1 MLKLIEELK
10 QNDQDFELYPTT
22 DEIIFEL
29 YHDIV
34 KNNRLSY
41 HFSILDI
48 GAGTGKVL
56 NKLSELVKKNRENV
70 KLLNKQGLSYEHSE
84 LLDNFEYFS
93 FTKYAMEKSEILI
106 KNMPEDISIIGT
118 DFEAQSLIDKNQSVT
133 FCNPPYSKYEK
144 WIVKIMKETNSDLVY
159 FVIPKRWINTK
170 EVFEVAEK
178 RNYSYEIIKEFSFEN
193 AEDRKARAFVHL
205 VRFKRPKTQYKED
218 DAFDFWFDENFKL
231 DVKKASYSMDEREVT
246 KETINNQLIDK
257 ENIIREFVKL
267 YQRDLQNLLNN
278 YKNLENIDQ
287 DILKELGVNKK
298 DVKEGLK
305 SKISGLKNLYWQSLF
320 DRLDKITS
328 RFTAGTRKKIFD
340 LFCSKTNID
349 FTESNIYAV
358 LVDVIKTTNKFFD
371 IQIKNFYLELADRE
385 NIKLYKSNKI
395 IPEDGWR
402 YQKKD
407 MTHFSLDYRI
417 ITSRYSVFHE
427 YNSRVFGGLSQDCY
441 DFLGDVLTIANNL
454 GFKTTHTELYA
465 KTFLPGK
472 LYEFTYEDKNFNY
485 ETLFTVRIYKKG
497 TLHFKFC
504 QEFIKKLNIEAARI
518 NGWIKKPSDACNE
531 FDIKPEEAEEM
542 FGSLF
547 KIEVD
552 NHKMLLAA

>member
-1 MLKLIEELK
+1 MLKLIDELK

-22 DEIIFEL
+22 DEIILEL
-29 YHDIV
+29 YHDII
-34 KNNRLSY
+34 KNSDY
-41 HFSILDI
+41 HSSILDI

-56 NKLSELVKKNRENV
+56 NKLNELVKKNKENA
-70 KLLNKQGLSYEHSE
+70 KLLNKRELSYEHSR
-84 LLDNFEYFS
+84 LLDNLDHFG
-93 FTKYAMEKSEILI
+93 FTKYAIEKSDILI

-118 DFEAQSLIDKNQSVT
+118 DFDTQSLIDKNQDIT

-144 WIVKIMKETNSDLVY
+144 WIVKIMKETNSNLVY
-159 FVIPKRWINTK
+159 FVIPKRWIDTK

-193 AEDRKARAFVHL
+193 AEDRKARALVNL
-205 VRFKRPKTQYKED
+205 VRFQKPKTRYKED
-218 DAFDFWFDENFKL
+218 DAFDFWFDENFKI
-231 DVKKASYSMDEREVT
+231 DVKEASYSRDKKET
-246 KETINNQLIDK
+246 TTETINNQLINK
-257 ENIIREFVKL
+257 ENIIEEFVKL
-267 YQRDLQNLLNN
+267 YQRDLQTLLSN
-278 YKNLENIDQ
+278 YKSLENIDQ
-287 DILKELGVNKK
+287 DILKELGVNKQ
-298 DVKEGLK
+298 DVKEGLR
-305 SKISGLKNLYWQSLF
+305 SKISGLKNIYWQTLF

-328 RFTAGTRKKIFD
+328 RFTSGTRKRVFD
-340 LFCSKTNID
+340 TLYSKRNMD

-358 LVDVIKTTNKFFD
+358 LVDVIKTANKFFD
-371 IQIKNFYLELADRE
+371 SQIKGFYLELADRE

-402 YQKKD
+402 YQKKN

-417 ITSRYSVFHE
+417 ITSRYMAFHD
-427 YNSRVFGGLSQDCY
+427 YIKTFGGLDKDCY

-454 GFKTTHTELYA
+454 GFKTSHSELYA

-472 LYEFTYEDKNFNY
+472 LYEFTYEDKNFKY
-485 ETLFTVRIYKKG
+485 QTLFTVRIYKKG

-518 NGWIKKPSDACNE
+518 NGWIKKPNEACDE
-531 FDIKPEEAEEM
+531 FDITPEEAEEM

-547 KIEVD
+547 KIETE
-552 NHKMLLAA
+552 NHKLLLAA